1 MVADITG
8 VIVIVKQ
15 IGIIFGEMG
24 MLDLQ
29 ILVLDKVSLGLAG
42 LVRKKS
48 RKLNM
53 VEDAEALCEH
63 HVGVLRSEA
72 DVGGLQLPVA
82 KPASKTFVLSE
93 QLLDSF
99 SNVCCRVLG

>member
-48 RKLNM
+48 RKLNV

>member
-63 HVGVLRSEA
+63 HVGVLRPEA
-72 DVGGLQLPVA
+72 DVGGLQLPAA